1 MPIRLSG
8 MNSGLDTDA
17 IVTELVKAKSAKKT
31 TLEGEQ
37 KKLQWKQDSWKAL
50 NSKIYSFYSKTLSNM
65 RLKSDYMKKTTKS
78 TSDAVSVVTGSAAAL
93 CTQTLSD
100 IKMAKAGYLTGA
112 LVAAYTDAEDNE
124 HKVEKTTLLKDLDI
138 TAGTTF
144 KITGS
149 EGPVEVTVDDET
161 TLQGLLRQFNSAGVT
176 ANFDE
181 ANQRIFISANKMG
194 AENDFT
200 IESSSSAALE
210 RLGIADEQA
219 GSKKIPGE
227 SASITLNGVTYTSE
241 SNTFTIND
249 LTITVNRETDDDVTL
264 STTQDTDGIYKMI
277 KDMIKEYNDLVI
289 EMDKN
294 YNAESAKNYKMLT
307 DEEKDAMSEDEVKEW
322 EDKIKS
328 ALLRRDSTLGNVY
341 SSLKNLMLA
350 GVEMAD
356 GSTKYL
362 SDFGISTLS
371 YFTAA
376 DNEKAAYHI
385 DGDSDDS
392 NTASNEDKL
401 RKAIASNPDEVIEF
415 FSSLSKNL
423 YSKVGDLMARS
434 DYSSA
439 FTVYDDKKMK
449 TDYADYTAKIAA
461 QEEKITTWEDYY
473 YKKFTAMEKALAT
486 LQSKETALSGLFGN

>member
-8 MNSGLDTDA
+8 MSSGLDTDA

-37 KKLQWKQDSWKAL
+37 KKLQWKQDSWKSL

-65 RLKSDYMKKTTKS
+65 RIKSDYMKKATKS
-78 TSDAVSVVTGSAAAL
+78 TSDAVSVVTGSSAAI

-112 LVAAYTDAEDNE
+112 SVAAYTDAEDNE

-138 TAGTTF
+138 AAGTTF

-149 EGPVEVTVDDET
+149 EGPVEITVDEET
-161 TLQGLLRQFNSAGVT
+161 SLQGLLRQFNSAGVT

-181 ANQRIFISANKMG
+181 TNQRIFISANKMG

-200 IESSSSAALE
+200 IESSSSEALE
-210 RLGIADEQA
+210 RLGIADKQA

-264 STTQDTDGIYKMI
+264 STSQDTDGIYKMI

-294 YNAESAKNYKMLT
+294 YNADSAKNYKMLT
-307 DEEKDAMSEDEVKEW
+307 EEEKEAMSEDEVKEW

-350 GVEMAD
+350 GVE
-356 GSTKYL
+356 
-362 SDFGISTLS
+362 
-371 YFTAA
+371 
-376 DNEKAAYHI
+376 
-385 DGDSDDS
+385 
-392 NTASNEDKL
+392 
-401 RKAIASNPDEVIEF
+401 
-415 FSSLSKNL
+415 
-423 YSKVGDLMARS
+423 
-434 DYSSA
+434 
-439 FTVYDDKKMK
+439 
-449 TDYADYTAKIAA
+449 
-461 QEEKITTWEDYY
+461 
-473 YKKFTAMEKALAT
+473 
-486 LQSKETALSGLFGN
+486 

>member
-8 MNSGLDTDA
+8 MSSGLDTDA

-37 KKLQWKQDSWKAL
+37 KKLQWKQDSWKSL

-65 RLKSDYMKKTTKS
+65 RIKSDYMKKATKS
-78 TSDAVSVVTGSAAAL
+78 TSDAVSVVTGSSAAI

-112 LVAAYTDAEDNE
+112 SVAAYTDAEDNE

-138 TAGTTF
+138 AAGTTF

-149 EGPVEVTVDDET
+149 EGPVEITVDEET
-161 TLQGLLRQFNSAGVT
+161 SLQGLLRQFNSAGVT

-181 ANQRIFISANKMG
+181 TNQRIFISANKMG

-200 IESSSSAALE
+200 IESSSSEALE
-210 RLGIADEQA
+210 RLGIADKQA

-264 STTQDTDGIYKMI
+264 STSQDTDGIYKMI

-294 YNAESAKNYKMLT
+294 YNADSAKNYKMLT
-307 DEEKDAMSEDEVKEW
+307 EEEKEAMSEDEVKEW

-371 YFTAA
+371 YFSAP

-385 DGDSDDS
+385 DGDADDS
-392 NTASNEDKL
+392 NTSTNEDKL

-415 FSSLSKNL
+415 FSTLSKNL
-423 YSKVGDLMARS
+423 YTKVGDLMARS
-434 DYSSA
+434 EYSSA

-449 TDYADYTAKIAA
+449 SDYADYTAKIAA
-461 QEEKITTWEDYY
+461 QQEKVTAMEDYY
-473 YKKFTAMEKALAT
+473 YKKFTAMEKALT
-486 LQSKETALSGLFGN
+486 TMQSKENALSGLFAK

>member
-50 NSKIYSFYSKTLSNM
+50 NTKIYSFYSKTLSNM
-65 RLKSDYMKKTTKS
+65 RIKSDYMKKATKS
-78 TSDAVSVVTGSAAAL
+78 TSDAVSVVTGSSAAI
-93 CTQTLSD
+93 CTQTLKD

-112 LVAAYTDAEDNE
+112 SVAAYKDAENVD
-124 HKVEKTTLLKDLDI
+124 HKVEKTTLLKDLGI
-138 TAGTTF
+138 SAGTTF
-144 KITGS
+144 TIKGS
-149 EGPVEVTVDDET
+149 EGTVNVTVDEET
-161 TLQGLLRQFNSAGVT
+161 TLQGMLKQFNSAGVV

-181 ANQRIFISANKMG
+181 VNQRIFISANKMG

-200 IESSSSAALE
+200 IESSSATALE
-210 RLGIADEQA
+210 RLGIANEQP
-219 GSKKIPGE
+219 GSNKIPGE
-227 SASITLNGVTYTSE
+227 SASINLNGVTYTSE

-264 STTQDTDGIYKMI
+264 STSQDTDGIYKMI

-289 EMDKN
+289 EMDKS
-294 YNAESAKNYKMLT
+294 YNADSAKNYKMLT
-307 DEEKDAMSEDEVKEW
+307 EEEKDAMSEDEVKEW

-341 SSLKNLMLA
+341 SSLKNIMLA

-362 SDFGISTLS
+362 SEYGISTLS
-371 YFTAA
+371 YFSAA

-385 DGDSDDS
+385 DGDADDS
-392 NTASNEDKL
+392 NTSTNEDKL
-401 RKAIASNPDEVIEF
+401 RKAIAANPDDVIEF

-434 DYSSA
+434 EYSSA

-449 TDYADYTAKIAA
+449 SDYADYTAKIAA
-461 QEEKITTWEDYY
+461 QEEKVTAMEDYY
-473 YKKFTAMEKALAT
+473 YKKFTAMEKALASM
-486 LQSKETALSGLFGN
+486 QGKENALSGLFGN